1 MSDYQT
7 QMQHSRYDRTP
18 VSILSDT
25 ITQIRYAGLP
35 LIQPANTKRLIL
47 STIILRMILILLR
60 RNKVLIFY
68 IQILQSWTGPRPH
81 YASYRHSWS

>member
-25 ITQIRYAGLP
+25 ITHIRYAGLP
-35 LIQPANTKRLIL
+35 LIQPANIKRLIL

-68 IQILQSWTGPRPH
+68 TDTTILDRPKTTLRLVS
-81 YASYRHSWS
+81 A